1 MDRGACR
8 AAVRGVTQSR
18 TRLKRLSSSRFH
30 HTFFFFNWPP
40 PSPGLTSVDL
50 ASPFIPGTKKLSL
63 HPPGLSRPP
72 LTSHFCSPVRFQSGP
87 LSNTSIVLLSF
98 LCARLCHLGEGI
110 HGVGKSRLLNSSAPQ
125 DQGRRYGSC
134 LPREASAAASAQ
146 PVASAASTGGRSR
159 VRVAAWILVPP
170 LLGGQARELFSAWLF

>member
-1 MDRGACR
+1 MNHYSYNSLKQPCSHRWRGKWQPTPVFLPGEPCGQGSLPSCCPWGHTESDTTEA
-8 AAVRGVTQSR
+8 TQQQP
-18 TRLKRLSSSRFH
+18 LSSHF
-30 HTFFFFNWPP
+30 FFFFNWPP

-63 HPPGLSRPP
+63 HLPGLSRPP

-110 HGVGKSRLLNSSAPQ
+110 HGVGKSRLLKI
-125 DQGRRYGSC
+125 GR
-134 LPREASAAASAQ
+134 AH
-146 PVASAASTGGRSR
+146 V
-159 VRVAAWILVPP
+159 
-170 LLGGQARELFSAWLF
+170 